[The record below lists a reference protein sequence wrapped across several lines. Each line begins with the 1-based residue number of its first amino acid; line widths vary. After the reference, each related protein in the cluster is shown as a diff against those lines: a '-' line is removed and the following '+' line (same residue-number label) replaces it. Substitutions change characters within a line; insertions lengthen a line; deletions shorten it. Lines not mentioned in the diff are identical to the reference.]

1 VQGAGCVPIRLG
13 LIVNPV
19 AGLGGPAGLK
29 GSDGADVQRLALER
43 GASARAGERATA
55 ALAVVAAA
63 HPGVEVL
70 TASGALGEHAVRAA
84 GLVPRIVSWP
94 VSTEGGTTAADTQA
108 AARAIAASGAELI
121 LFVGGD
127 GTARDVVA
135 GLEATGGAAG
145 VAALGVPA
153 GVKMYSACFAV
164 SPSAAGALAA
174 AWLGEEAVPV
184 RESEVLD
191 VVEEQLRHGRVDP
204 RLFGYLRVPFRVGHT
219 QARKTASPSSEA
231 AAAASAVR
239 GVIAQLRP
247 GVRYLLG
254 PGSTVAEL
262 GRQLGL
268 ATTPLGVDVL
278 LDGELVLTDATEQQL
293 LAEISGR
300 QAQAVITIIGGQGF
314 LLGRGNQQIS
324 ARVVR
329 ELDPVRPLIVVA
341 PEQKLIELGGRPLLV
356 DTGDAGVDESLA
368 GFARITTGVSGTSM
382 YPVSAPESTLALN
395 HTITKPTP
403 QGAVMRL
410 ENKKAIVT
418 GGAGGIGRATALA
431 FAAEG
436 AQVAVVDLREDAALA
451 VVEEIRAAGG
461 TAVAI
466 AADVSNEDDIQRIIA
481 TTVAEL
487 GGVNVVFN
495 NAGIIRRTTAVE
507 TTAEEWDRVF
517 GVNVKSIFLM
527 CKHVVPIMAEN
538 GGGSIVNT
546 GSGWGLKGGGQAIS
560 YCASKGAVVN
570 MTRALAIDHGPQGIR
585 VNSVNPG
592 DVNTGMLLEEARQLS
607 QDANAFLAESADRPL
622 GRMGQPSEIAA
633 AVVWLASDDSSYV
646 TGSALVVDGGGIA

>member
-1 VQGAGCVPIRLG
+1 
-13 LIVNPV
+13 
-19 AGLGGPAGLK
+19 
-29 GSDGADVQRLALER
+29 
-43 GASARAGERATA
+43 
-55 ALAVVAAA
+55 
-63 HPGVEVL
+63 
-70 TASGALGEHAVRAA
+70 
-84 GLVPRIVSWP
+84 
-94 VSTEGGTTAADTQA
+94 
-108 AARAIAASGAELI
+108 
-121 LFVGGD
+121 
-127 GTARDVVA
+127 
-135 GLEATGGAAG
+135 
-145 VAALGVPA
+145 
-153 GVKMYSACFAV
+153 
-164 SPSAAGALAA
+164 
-174 AWLGEEAVPV
+174 
-184 RESEVLD
+184 
-191 VVEEQLRHGRVDP
+191 
-204 RLFGYLRVPFRVGHT
+204 
-219 QARKTASPSSEA
+219 
-231 AAAASAVR
+231 
-239 GVIAQLRP
+239 
-247 GVRYLLG
+247 
-254 PGSTVAEL
+254 
-262 GRQLGL
+262 
-268 ATTPLGVDVL
+268 
-278 LDGELVLTDATEQQL
+278 
-293 LAEISGR
+293 
-300 QAQAVITIIGGQGF
+300 
-314 LLGRGNQQIS
+314 
-324 ARVVR
+324 
-329 ELDPVRPLIVVA
+329 
-341 PEQKLIELGGRPLLV
+341 
-356 DTGDAGVDESLA
+356 
-368 GFARITTGVSGTSM
+368 
-382 YPVSAPESTLALN
+382 
-395 HTITKPTP
+395 
-403 QGAVMRL
+403 MRL

-436 AQVAVVDLREDAALA
+436 AQVAVVDLRADAAEA

-481 TTVAEL
+481 TTVEEF

-622 GRMGQPSEIAA
+622 GRMGEPREIAA